1 MVDALIKNICTR
13 IERAEKKKKGTGIEI
28 EKNTGESERRGKENR
43 SDGP

>member
-13 IERAEKKKKGTGIEI
+13 IERAEKKKGTGIGI
-28 EKNTGESERRGKENR
+28 EKNTGESERRGRENR